1 MISVLSNVAPRQ
13 THEICEKFFQGD
25 VAGSRKL
32 QLEAINLCSALF
44 CEVNPIPVKKAV
56 NLLGFEAGGLRLPLT
71 EMEEAHA
78 QKLEQ
83 AMRTYGLL

>member
-1 MISVLSNVAPRQ
+1 MEKLSAEQVRDYHKQYNLQ
-13 THEICEKFFQGD
+13 SWSKQG
-25 VAGSRKL
+25 S
-32 QLEAINLCSALF
+32 I
-44 CEVNPIPVKKAV
+44 NPIPVKKAV